1 MGSLEATLKLQTTV
15 VPTKHKFTIQKAAKN
30 SENHFT
36 NINVAPPPQ
45 VSTNSN
51 KNSSRDIHSEYCV
64 NEMLGKGG
72 FGRVFNAVR
81 KSDGVE
87 VAVKEV
93 VKDSRYKS
101 DNINNNFPA
110 EISLMEQVQNVEGVI
125 KILDCFDTPDCYY
138 IVMEKFNSKDLFDF
152 ITEQGPLSEK
162 LGKTMF
168 SEIVSTVIQ
177 CRDIKDENI
186 LVDLNTMKTKLID
199 FGSGCFYNHETQ
211 RKKIFEEF
219 RGTRVYSPPEW
230 IQLGEYTGDGLTV
243 WSLGILLY
251 DMLCGDIPYTT
262 DREISSGK
270 LIFHNHVKLSAEAK
284 DLIKQCLSVLP
295 HQRISLDKILSHPWL
310 RDGSSSS
317 KLKLSPSF
325 SLKPSSSTSSLTSTS
340 PALSSLSSSP
350 NVSSLVESAESIL
363 TDTLLLPTPSTS
375 SLLVMSV

>member
-1 MGSLEATLKLQTTV
+1 MKIKNIFGFSS
-15 VPTKHKFTIQKAAKN
+15 QKAAKS
-30 SENHFT
+30 SENNFT
-36 NINVAPPPQ
+36 NINVVHSTPQ
-45 VSTNSN
+45 VSVNNSN

-177 CRDIKDENI
+177 CRDSGVLHRDIKDENI

-295 HQRISLDKILSHPWL
+295 HQRISLDKILSHPWI
-310 RDGSSSS
+310 RDIASASPLKSTPSFTLKTSSSS
-317 KLKLSPSF
+317 
-325 SLKPSSSTSSLTSTS
+325 SSLMSTS

-350 NVSSLVESAESIL
+350 NVSTSVESAESIL
-363 TDTLLLPTPSTS
+363 ADNLLIPTPSSS

>member
-1 MGSLEATLKLQTTV
+1 MKIKDIFGFSS
-15 VPTKHKFTIQKAAKN
+15 QKAAKSSDN
-30 SENHFT
+30 LS
-36 NINVAPPPQ
+36 NIVVESVEPQ
-45 VSTNSN
+45 VLSNS
-51 KNSSRDIHSEYCV
+51 KRDIHSEYCV

-72 FGRVFNAVR
+72 FGKVFTAVR
-81 KSDGVE
+81 KSDGLE

-93 VKDSRYKS
+93 VKDSRYKNDS
-101 DNINNNFPA
+101 INNNFPA
-110 EISLMEQVQNVEGVI
+110 EISLMEQVQDVEGVI
-125 KILDCFDTPDCYY
+125 KILDCFDTPECYY
-138 IVMEKFNSKDLFDF
+138 IVMEKFNSRDLFDF

-168 SEIVSTVIQ
+168 SEIVNTVIQ
-177 CRDIKDENI
+177 CRDNGVLHRDIKDENI

-199 FGSGCFYNHETQ
+199 FGSGCFYNHQTQ

-295 HQRISLDKILSHPWL
+295 YQRISLDKILSHSWL
-310 RDGSSSS
+310 RDVSSS
-317 KLKLSPSF
+317 KLKPNKQSTSSF
-325 SLKPSSSTSSLTSTS
+325 TLKPSSSSSSLMSTS
-340 PALSSLSSSP
+340 PASSLSSTP
-350 NVSSLVESAESIL
+350 NVSSSVESAESIL
-363 TDTLLLPTPSTS
+363 PDPLLVPTPSSS

>member
-1 MGSLEATLKLQTTV
+1 MG
-15 VPTKHKFTIQKAAKN
+15 
-30 SENHFT
+30 
-36 NINVAPPPQ
+36 
-45 VSTNSN
+45 
-51 KNSSRDIHSEYCV
+51 
-64 NEMLGKGG
+64 
-72 FGRVFNAVR
+72 
-81 KSDGVE
+81 

-110 EISLMEQVQNVEGVI
+110 EISLMQQVQNVDGVI
-125 KILDCFDTPDCYY
+125 KILDCFDTPDFYY

-168 SEIVSTVIQ
+168 REIVSTVIQ
-177 CRDIKDENI
+177 CRDSGVLHRDIKDENI

-199 FGSGCFYNHETQ
+199 FGSGCFYNHQTQ

-262 DREISSGK
+262 DKEISSGK

-295 HQRISLDKILSHPWL
+295 YQRISLDKILSHSWL
-310 RDGSSSS
+310 RDVSSS
-317 KLKLSPSF
+317 KLKPN
-325 SLKPSSSTSSLTSTS
+325 KQSTSSFTLKTSSSSLSLMSTS
-340 PALSSLSSSP
+340 PALSLSSSP
-350 NVSSLVESAESIL
+350 NVSSSVESAESIL
-363 TDTLLLPTPSTS
+363 PDTLLVPPPSSS